1 MNKLLQDVLQYYGDD
16 GFDPS
21 LFYSNSGS
29 GMSQKVEALS
39 EVLNPNCHY
48 HNHPIGWKLFL
59 AFNFVVMFIIPFFV
73 SF

>member
-1 MNKLLQDVLQYYGDD
+1 MNELLQRVVQYYDES

-29 GMSQKVEALS
+29 GMFEEA
-39 EVLNPNCHY
+39 EAITVVLNPNCHY

>member
-1 MNKLLQDVLQYYGDD
+1 MNKLLLDVAQYFGED
-16 GFDPS
+16 GFD
-21 LFYSNSGS
+21 FYSNSGS
-29 GMSQKVEALS
+29 GMPQKALS